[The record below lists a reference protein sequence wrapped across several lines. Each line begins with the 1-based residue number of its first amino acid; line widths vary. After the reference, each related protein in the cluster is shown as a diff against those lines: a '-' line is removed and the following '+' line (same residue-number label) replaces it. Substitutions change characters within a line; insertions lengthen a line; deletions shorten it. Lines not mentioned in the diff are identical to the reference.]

1 MTKKNTADQ
10 IVRAVRRIED
20 RSNIR
25 AYVILRDGAH
35 VGTVRI
41 QFPRDGAG
49 KLHACA
55 ADWTLDMPEGVD
67 FKDWTRWQYGWA
79 TGYGYDK
86 ATAALGG
93 MTIDGVRLADQGHHW
108 SDQLRKAGLQVIQA
122 I

>member
-1 MTKKNTADQ
+1 MPKKNTADQ

-67 FKDWTRWQYGWA
+67 FTPPSVHLRK
-79 TGYGYDK
+79 
-86 ATAALGG
+86 
-93 MTIDGVRLADQGHHW
+93 RLA
-108 SDQLRKAGLQVIQA
+108 LQRA
-122 I
+122 R